1 MEIIFLPNG
10 NTAVFENQ
18 EQVPRLQKSWLLF
31 FYEFLKTEIE
41 FNINDVEITLPNG
54 TRARWFEITDDN
66 GPERISWRII

>member
-41 FNINDVEITLPNG
+41 FNIMMLRLHYLMEQGLDGLKLQM
-54 TRARWFEITDDN
+54 ITDRKELA
-66 GPERISWRII
+66 GE